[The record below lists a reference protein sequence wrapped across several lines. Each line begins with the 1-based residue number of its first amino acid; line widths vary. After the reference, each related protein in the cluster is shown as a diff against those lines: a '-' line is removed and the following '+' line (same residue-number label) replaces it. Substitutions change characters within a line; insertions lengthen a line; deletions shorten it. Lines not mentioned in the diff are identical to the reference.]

1 MSGACLLDA
10 NVLIALAVSEHQHHA
25 RAATWAGTVAEF
37 AVCPIT
43 EGALVRFLLRVGHGV
58 ATAQDVVRGTRARRG
73 FEFWPDDRSYADA
86 DLGDVVGH
94 RQVTGAYL
102 AGLAKAH
109 GARLATLDAGLVE
122 LRPDVAFLLP
132 GA

>member
-25 RAATWAGTVAEF
+25 RATAWAGTVAEF

-43 EGALVRFLLRVGHGV
+43 EGALVRFLLRVGHGL
-58 ATAQDVVRGTRARRG
+58 ATARDVVRGTRARRG
-73 FEFWPDDRSYADA
+73 FEFWPDELSYADA

-94 RQVTGAYL
+94 RQVTDAYL
-102 AGLAKAH
+102 AGLARAH
-109 GARLATLDAGLVE
+109 GAGLATLDVGLVE
-122 LRPDVAFLLP
+122 LRPDVAFLIP
-132 GA
+132 A